1 MSNWYKQ
8 AYRGNIPLMDQDE
21 EERKSTDISIV
32 QPFLGSND
40 RQTSDGKGYPKGL
53 SQDEDS
59 NDDKNGGQGYNVLPT
74 GRTILDDD
82 VNKGDPGQSEG
93 ANDERFSDEVNMA
106 PKKAPDPAGPFNMQR
121 GGVFDQVAKKTRMR
135 SLNRV

>member
-8 AYRGNIPLMDQDE
+8 AYRGNIPLMDQSE
-21 EERKSTDISIV
+21 KERRTGDIAIV

-40 RQTSDGKGYPKGL
+40 RQTSDGKGYPKGI
-53 SQDEDS
+53 SKDDEY
-59 NDDKNGGQGYNVLPT
+59 NDDKNGGSGYNELPA

-82 VNKGDPGQSEG
+82 ISADPGQGEG
-93 ANDERFSDEVNMA
+93 ANDERFSDPVDQA
-106 PKKAPDPAGPFNMQR
+106 PKKRQDPVGPHNMQR
-121 GGVFDQVAKKTRMR
+121 GGIFDSVARKTKMR

>member
-21 EERKSTDISIV
+21 RERRPSDIAIV

-40 RQTSDGKGYPKGL
+40 RQTSDGAGYPKGI
-53 SQDEDS
+53 SKDDGY
-59 NDDKNGGQGYNVLPT
+59 NDDKNGGQGYNVLPS
-74 GRTILDDD
+74 GRTMLDDD
-82 VNKGDPGQSEG
+82 VSADPGQGEG
-93 ANDERFSDEVNMA
+93 ANDERFTDEIDKA
-106 PKKAPDPAGPFNMQR
+106 PKSKPEPPGPHNMQR
-121 GGVFDQVAKKTRMR
+121 GGVFDQVARKTRVR

>member
-8 AYRGNIPLMDQDE
+8 AYKGNIPLMDQDE
-21 EERKSTDISIV
+21 KERRTTDIAIV

-40 RQTSDGKGYPKGL
+40 RQTSDGKGYPKGV
-53 SQDEDS
+53 SKDEDS
-59 NDDKNGGQGYNVLPT
+59 SDDKGQSEGYNFLPT
-74 GRTILDDD
+74 GTSILDDE
-82 VNKGDPGQSEG
+82 VSIDPGQGEG
-93 ANDERFSDEVNMA
+93 ANDERFSDDIDKA

>member
-1 MSNWYKQ
+1 MSNWYKK

-21 EERKSTDISIV
+21 KERRSTDIAIV

-40 RQTSDGKGYPKGL
+40 RQTSDGKGYPKGT
-53 SQDEDS
+53 SKEDS
-59 NDDKNGGQGYNVLPT
+59 YEDDKQGEQGYNVLPG

-82 VNKGDPGQSEG
+82 ISEDPGQGEG
-93 ANDERFSDEVNMA
+93 ANDERFVDDVDKLPEEKNE
-106 PKKAPDPAGPFNMQR
+106 PHGPHNMQR
-121 GGVFDQVAKKTRMR
+121 GGVFDQVARRTRMR

>member
-8 AYRGNIPLMDQDE
+8 AGRGNIPKAWQTE
-21 EERKSTDISIV
+21 EERRTTDISTV

-40 RQTSDGKGYPKGL
+40 RQTSDGKGYPKGI
-53 SQDEDS
+53 SKNDEYED
-59 NDDKNGGQGYNVLPT
+59 NGGQSGTGKNELPA

-82 VNKGDPGQSEG
+82 IPIGEG
-93 ANDERFSDEVNMA
+93 ANDERFSDPADQA
-106 PKKAPDPAGPFNMQR
+106 PKKKQEPLGPHNMQR
-121 GGVFDQVAKKTRMR
+121 GGIFDSVAKKTRIK

>member
-8 AYRGNIPLMDQDE
+8 AYRGNIPLMEQNE
-21 EERKSTDISIV
+21 KERRPSDISIV

-40 RQTSDGKGYPKGL
+40 RQTSDGKGYPKGI
-53 SQDEDS
+53 SRDDGYE
-59 NDDKNGGQGYNVLPT
+59 DDKNGGTGHNELPS

-82 VNKGDPGQSEG
+82 VSMDPGQGEG
-93 ANDERFSDEVNMA
+93 ANDERFTDPIDQA
-106 PKKAPDPAGPFNMQR
+106 PKKKLEVVGPHNMQR
-121 GGVFDQVAKKTRMR
+121 GGIFDSVARKTRIR